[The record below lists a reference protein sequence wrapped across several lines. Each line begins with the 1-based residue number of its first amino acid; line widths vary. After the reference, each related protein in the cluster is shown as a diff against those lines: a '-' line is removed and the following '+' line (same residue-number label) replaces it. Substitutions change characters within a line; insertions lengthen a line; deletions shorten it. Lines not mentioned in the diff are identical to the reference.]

1 MITLVCGNVKMVC
14 TKERAEAI
22 FRIQRKMKVND
33 WKIDDSNIG
42 TDTKSD
48 RAKASSTRI
57 KQGNR
62 SSK

>member
-1 MITLVCGNVKMVC
+1 MTLVCGNIKMVC

-22 FRIQRKMKVND
+22 FRIQRKMRVND
-33 WKIDDSNIG
+33 WKIDDSNTG

-48 RAKASSTRI
+48 RAKAPSTRI
-57 KQGNR
+57 KSGGR